1 MSAFKITGRMVN
13 FSRLILETTDQQQIR
28 EQLTELSK
36 KTPLLNI
43 PIVIDSTVEQEL
55 IEILQLFIAE
65 GLQPI
70 AVVEGLLANQ
80 ARDIQFPVLPKD
92 RPVER
97 IRATDEQIAVVK
109 NSEPSIVVAENKPV
123 EIPVETQVEAE
134 VKTVVVEHKTSFH
147 QTMLRT
153 GQSLVQEYGD
163 IILTAGTNSGS
174 EVIASGNI
182 HVYGAARGRLIAG
195 ACGDIHAKIFC
206 HALSTELVSIAGV
219 YCLADD
225 IPLRVVNRPC
235 YIYLNEQQE
244 LCFDLLEF

>member
-13 FSRLILETTDQQQIR
+13 FSRLMLETTDQQQIR

-70 AVVEGLLANQ
+70 AVVEGVLANQ

-97 IRATDEQIAVVK
+97 IRATDEQTAVVK
-109 NSEPSIVVAENKPV
+109 NSEPPVVVENKAV
-123 EIPVETQVEAE
+123 ETVTETQVEPV

-182 HVYGAARGRLIAG
+182 HVYGSARGRLIAG